1 MYIPSKFKCQL
12 SLNLHLDLIEVCATQ
27 SRWAKKGVLNLQSY
41 VIRFVSYLPKVSG
54 SLRLPPP
61 LKLTATIWLKVVLNP
76 IQSINQLNITLLG
89 TDSFISVISAWCWI
103 SKTLVYP
110 FAIIT
115 AGALYVSYRHKLRHK
130 HLLKSIHKF
139 STSYP
144 MNNIPFLEIKLY

>member
-76 IQSINQLNITLLG
+76 IQSINQLLG

-110 FAIIT
+110 FGKVKTHNYINRQNQST
-115 AGALYVSYRHKLRHK
+115 TRKLWK
-130 HLLKSIHKF
+130 WI
-139 STSYP
+139 
-144 MNNIPFLEIKLY
+144 FLI